1 MNWKKFA
8 GPGFLA
14 GTAIL
19 ILVAVNISG
28 NVKYDEGDTVDPGFV
43 QTSCCMGLLSILMCL
58 TSIVW
63 FAFAL
68 GMKTEKKVFLARDPG
83 NFQRTADTLASNSRS
98 KIVSSTAG
106 GGVVSYVRG
115 KIVIEK
121 SESDTAQM
129 VGLLIIV
136 GSIAMFALMMLL
148 GFISIL
154 MSLGPGLG
162 FSGGTCNNTCESLWT
177 GAVLSKWASI
187 LLFMSG
193 LIALARPWSWFR
205 YAEDIHHP
213 IVSRCVAN
221 EQLNLEDLTVN
232 ELKERL
238 RVAGLPISGKKTDLI
253 ARLSEHQ
260 QNLVRERWANEH
272 GREE

>member
-1 MNWKKFA
+1 MDWKKFA
-8 GPGFLA
+8 GPAILA

-28 NVKYDEGDTVDPGFV
+28 NVKYDEGDTVDSGFV

-58 TSIVW
+58 SSIVW

-68 GMKTEKKVFLARDPG
+68 GMKTEKAVFLVRESG
-83 NFQRTADTLASNSRS
+83 NFQHAADPFASNSRS

-106 GGVVSYVRG
+106 RGVASYVRE

-129 VGLLIIV
+129 VGFLIIV
-136 GSIAMFALMMLL
+136 GSIAMFALMVLL

-162 FSGGTCNNTCESLWT
+162 FSGGTCNNTCESLWS

-187 LLFMSG
+187 LLFLCG

-205 YAEDIHHP
+205 STEDIHHP
-213 IVSRCVAN
+213 VVSRNVAN
-221 EQLNLEDLTVN
+221 EQLDLENLTVN
-232 ELKERL
+232 ELKEKL
-238 RVAGLPISGKKTDLI
+238 RVVGLPISGKKADLI

-260 QNLVRERWANEH
+260 QES
-272 GREE
+272 G